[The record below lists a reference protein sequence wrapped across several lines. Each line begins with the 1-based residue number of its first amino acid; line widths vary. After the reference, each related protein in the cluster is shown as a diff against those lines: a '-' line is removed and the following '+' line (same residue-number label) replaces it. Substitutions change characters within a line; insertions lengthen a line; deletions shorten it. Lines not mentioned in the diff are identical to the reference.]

1 MALEG
6 TTRSVNADSVSDTH
20 DEAHHDDDVR
30 LLHSLGY
37 AQELARRMSGFSN
50 FAISFAIICILA
62 GGITAFSQGL
72 SAAGGASIGI
82 GWPVGALFAII
93 VALAMAQIASAYPTA
108 GGLYHW
114 SSILGGR
121 GWGWATAW
129 FNLLGLIFVVA
140 SVDFGVYALFRD
152 LILSGLFGMDVSG
165 FGWLQQ
171 TLAVAVLLITQAL
184 FNHFGIRLTTM
195 LTDFSGYLIFAVAI
209 ILTIALLLFA
219 PSLDFSRLFTFSNF
233 TGDVGG
239 GVWPQ
244 TGSLLYAFL
253 LGLLLTVYTIT
264 GFDASAHTSEETR
277 DAARTVPRGMLQ
289 SVFWSGLFGYIMVC
303 AFVLAM
309 SSVADGAAQGFN
321 VFPWLMA
328 QSPMPGFLRGLLYI
342 GIVVANYLCA
352 LAGLTSTSRMMYA
365 FARDG
370 GLPASDAL
378 KKVSPIYRTPVTAIW
393 ASATLA
399 LLATLYGNAFVVLS
413 TGCAVFLYISYV
425 MPVAAGLLTE
435 GRTWTRKGP
444 FNLRSLSRPVAVLA
458 IIGGLILAFVGFQP
472 PNEKV
477 LYLTIG
483 LIVALVAIWFAFE
496 RRRFAGPPTGAQ
508 ITQRQAEIAALEAR
522 LRERA

>member
-1 MALEG
+1 MSLEG
-6 TTRSVNADSVSDTH
+6 TVGTSGAD
-20 DEAHHDDDVR
+20 EAQAREAAHHDDDVHQ
-30 LLHSLGY
+30 LHSLGY

-62 GGITAFSQGL
+62 GGITAFPQGL

-82 GWPVGALFAII
+82 GWIVGALFAVI

-114 SSILGGR
+114 SSILGGK

-140 SVDFGVYALFRD
+140 SVDFGVYLLFRD
-152 LILSGLFGMDVSG
+152 LVLSGLFGMDVSG

-171 TLAVAVLLITQAL
+171 TLFVAALLVSQAL
-184 FNHFGIRLTTM
+184 FNHFGIRLTTL

-209 ILTIALLLFA
+209 ILTLALLLFA

-233 TGDVGG
+233 TGDAGG

-244 TGSLLYAFL
+244 TSSLMYAFL

-264 GFDASAHTSEETR
+264 GYDASAHTSEETR

-289 SVFWSGLFGYIMVC
+289 AVIWSSLFGYIMVC
-303 AFVLAM
+303 AFVLALP
-309 SSVADGAAQGFN
+309 SVEEGAAQGFS

-328 QSPMPGFLRGLLYI
+328 QSPMPAFLRAFLFI

-378 KKVSPIYRTPVTAIW
+378 KTINTVYRTPVVAIW
-393 ASATLA
+393 VSAILA
-399 LLATLYGNAFVVLS
+399 LVATLYGDAFVVLS
-413 TGCAVFLYISYV
+413 TGCAVFLYLSYV
-425 MPVAAGLLTE
+425 MPVAAGLLAE
-435 GRTWTRKGP
+435 GRTWLRKGP
-444 FNLRSLSRPVAVLA
+444 FNLGGLSRVVAALA
-458 IIGGLILAFVGFQP
+458 VVGGLILAWVGFQP

-483 LIVALVAIWFAFE
+483 MIVVMVVIWFAFE
-496 RRRFAGPPTGAQ
+496 RRRFAGPPTGDRIA
-508 ITQRQAEIAALEAR
+508 QRQAEIAAIEAR
-522 LRERA
+522 FRGEA